1 MGSEQ
6 LDLGPLPPW
15 GLSFLGQNGEAL
27 LFASRGCIRSPAT
40 APCLTLMLG
49 LGARPP
55 CAQTQPVQLSLEHRE
70 GEGCAAGGSRTAPP
84 PQALPARDPLLYPW
98 KCRKFLGTGAVE
110 PKGGLELLK
119 PQFTHLPGGGG
130 LTLEARERRT
140 PPPPSADSS
149 QPSCLCAALVTS
161 ALCPAWP
168 EGQPCFSLLR
178 PSPLPEKTWR
188 AADTP
193 DPAIAQQLLRA
204 PRLCTLEGLPRASF
218 DCACCLSQAA
228 GTDTSSRASAQRPP
242 SAFLSGRGLWVGGPF
257 PGDTASLQGCNIT
270 RWLTKFA

>member
-1 MGSEQ
+1 M
-6 LDLGPLPPW
+6 
-15 GLSFLGQNGEAL
+15 
-27 LFASRGCIRSPAT
+27 
-40 APCLTLMLG
+40 
-49 LGARPP
+49 
-55 CAQTQPVQLSLEHRE
+55 
-70 GEGCAAGGSRTAPP
+70 
-84 PQALPARDPLLYPW
+84 
-98 KCRKFLGTGAVE
+98 E

-130 LTLEARERRT
+130 LTLEARERR
-140 PPPPSADSS
+140 PPPHPSADSS
-149 QPSCLCAALVTS
+149 QPSCLCPALVTS

-218 DCACCLSQAA
+218 DCACSVYP
-228 GTDTSSRASAQRPP
+228 RQRGQTPRLGPQLRGLPPP
-242 SAFLSGRGLWVGGPF
+242 SCLGGVSGWVDPSQVILCLYRAATSPTGLQ
-257 PGDTASLQGCNIT
+257 SLPECRNVI
-270 RWLTKFA
+270 